1 MDKISFGIAGLDD
14 ALFGGIPAGNLVLVS
29 GSAGTGKS
37 TLCMQFLVNNSL
49 KGLRS
54 IYVSTEQDECA
65 LVEQGKLY
73 GWDMDGLIKS
83 NLLRIVY
90 VDILKDT
97 SFVEKIRAVV
107 SSFKP
112 NLLAIDSLNTL
123 SDFATL
129 SDYSKSLVL
138 KGASHAYGQGLST
151 VIPRPV
157 FEKAIM
163 KQLLSMF
170 LNEIRS
176 YKTTTL
182 LISETSATNE
192 YYSFEGASEF
202 LVDGIILMKSRSIDD
217 ILSRTLEIKKMR
229 YTKVNGGVKAYE
241 LSENGVT
248 LPW

>member
-14 ALFGGIPAGNLVLVS
+14 ALFGGIPVGNLVLVS

-37 TLCMQFLVNNSL
+37 TLCMQFLVNNSRN
-49 KGLRS
+49 GLRS
-54 IYVSTEQDECA
+54 VYISTEQEARA
-65 LVEQGKLY
+65 LIQQGTLY
-73 GWDMDGLIKS
+73 GWNMEELITN

-97 SFVEKIRAVV
+97 SFVEKIRDVV
-107 SSFKP
+107 REFKP
-112 NLLAIDSLNTL
+112 NLLIIDSLNTL

-129 SDYSKSLVL
+129 SDYSKNLVL

-151 VIPRPV
+151 VIPRPI

-163 KQLLSMF
+163 KQLLTMF

-176 YKTTTL
+176 YHTTTL
-182 LISETSATNE
+182 LISETSAINE

-202 LVDGIILMKSRSIDD
+202 LVDGIISLKSRSIDD

-229 YTKVNGGVKAYE
+229 YTRINGGVKAYD
-241 LSENGVT
+241 LTENGIT